1 MELTKLLIE
10 AYLKN
15 DRTGKKK
22 TFELP
27 INPGEI
33 THSLKIEHDKSQA
46 QGAQRNNSKYK
57 RTPSETVRFGFTLD
71 GTGVIPINKKPGKF
85 YHDKPDDVAS
95 QLQAFLDTVYTMKGK
110 IHRSN
115 FLRLLW
121 GKATFVERNAFDC
134 VLSDLQINYTLF
146 APDGKPLRAKLSAT
160 FLGHTAPQYR
170 NAEMKKGS
178 PDITHERKIMGG
190 DTLPLMAYDIYDDPT
205 YYLQVAKANGLV
217 NFRRLK
223 TNTNM
228 RFPPVEKG
236 DV

>member
-1 MELTKLLIE
+1 MKLTKLVIE

-15 DRTGKKK
+15 DRTGKNT

-57 RTPSETVRFGFTLD
+57 RTPSETVRFSFTLD
-71 GTGVIPINKKPGKF
+71 GTGVIPTNKKAGEF
-85 YHDKPDDVAS
+85 HRDKPYDVAS
-95 QLQAFLDTVYTMKGK
+95 QLQKFLDTVYTVKGK

-115 FLRLLW
+115 FLRLIW
-121 GKATFVERNAFDC
+121 GVAAFVERNAFDC
-134 VLSDLQINYTLF
+134 VLSDLQIHYTLF
-146 APDGKPLRAKLSAT
+146 APDGKPLRAKLSTT
-160 FLGHTAPQYR
+160 FLGHTEPKRRKREQR
-170 NAEMKKGS
+170 NES
-178 PDITHERKIMGG
+178 PDITHVRKVMGG

-217 NFRRLK
+217 NLRRPATGRTL
-223 TNTNM
+223 
-228 RFPPVEKG
+228 RFPPVENTG
-236 DV
+236 L